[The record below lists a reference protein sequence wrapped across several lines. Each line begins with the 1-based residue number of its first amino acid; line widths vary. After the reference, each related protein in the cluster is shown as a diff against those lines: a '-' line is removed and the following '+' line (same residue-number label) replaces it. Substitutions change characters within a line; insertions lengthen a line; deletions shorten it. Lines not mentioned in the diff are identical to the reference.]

1 MPRLEPCQVLPVIE
15 TVQPASGVQTG
26 TMKKPCVL
34 IVDDEV
40 SILRYVG
47 GTLRAEGYETV
58 SASNGEDG
66 LRLTEEENPALVILD
81 IMMPKL
87 DGFEVCRRLREWS
100 QVPIIMLS
108 GRGDEQDKVKCLD
121 LGADDYITKPFGA
134 QELLARV
141 RAVLRRT
148 NGAGTI
154 TTPPS
159 YVADG
164 LNIKFAERQVTVS
177 GREVKL
183 TPTEFNLLREFALN
197 AGKVL
202 THSYLLNRV
211 WGPEYGEEREYLHVF
226 VRRLRNKIEP
236 DTTNP
241 SFIVTVPAVG
251 YQFRDTA

>member
-1 MPRLEPCQVLPVIE
+1 MMR
-15 TVQPASGVQTG
+15 
-26 TMKKPCVL
+26 
-34 IVDDEV
+34 
-40 SILRYVG
+40 
-47 GTLRAEGYETV
+47 
-58 SASNGEDG
+58 SAYS
-66 LRLTEEENPALVILD
+66 LD

-100 QVPIIMLS
+100 QVPVIMLS

-121 LGADDYITKPFGA
+121 LGADDYITKPFGV

-148 NGAGTI
+148 SGAGAV

-159 YVADG
+159 YAAHG

-183 TPTEFNLLREFALN
+183 TPTEFNLLREFVLN

-202 THSYLLNRV
+202 THSQLLNRV
-211 WGPEYGEEREYLHVF
+211 WGPGYGEEREYLHVF

-236 DTTNP
+236 DPTNP

-251 YQFRDTA
+251 YQFRDTV